1 MKYGSKP
8 NLPLQA
14 LSSSIKTRHSLHPSP
29 KLPHDI
35 HNRKGVF
42 LLLFLKDPMFDK
54 SSILLTNHSSNHE
67 NPRPLD
73 TLEPDYLR
81 QVKVFDGLLLPPF
94 EIVPAPDLLEFVFA
108 VGPFQSFPLAFGRI
122 LPDLF

>member
-1 MKYGSKP
+1 
-8 NLPLQA
+8 
-14 LSSSIKTRHSLHPSP
+14 
-29 KLPHDI
+29 
-35 HNRKGVF
+35 
-42 LLLFLKDPMFDK
+42 MFDK

-73 TLEPDYLR
+73 TLQPDYLR